1 MKNHSL
7 HPSHLEGLLM
17 RKPSQQTAMEAQSQ
31 AAPTLDLTVTPA
43 PEAYVETAWP
53 ESSLRECCH
62 HVLSILLNELP
73 RFAKQ
78 ADSEVA
84 SRLRATGLVDALR
97 RLDAVSL
104 RMCFEE
110 FVELA
115 LECARA
121 CGLLRSAAPNKS
133 WYWKVAPYLR
143 SGYELTADPM
153 VAWHQLY
160 RFWVGSPEFKERR
173 RLCALSFERARC
185 QIHDYVE
192 QLFAMRASML
202 VIQLDLAYRGFWASR
217 VSIEEAKADLRHF
230 LVNLVE
236 PGQPGAYVGNVW
248 RVEDAGNDGYRL
260 RLVLFL
266 DDSLVHDGESH
277 SQLLG
282 EYWASSITN
291 GRGSY
296 RSYNTAALTH
306 PRSGLGKIDQG
317 DTVKRAELTR
327 TLDDLTETFHLV
339 PIRSGRTMG
348 HGQVDQAPM
357 VGPGRPRRPKADML
371 PDETGPAE
379 TAPLTYLPDVRDF
392 EDPELEVSDI

>member
-7 HPSHLEGLLM
+7 PPSSLEELLM
-17 RKPSQQTAMEAQSQ
+17 RKASRQSASEAMSPAISSLDS
-31 AAPTLDLTVTPA
+31 AVAHAPVPCL
-43 PEAYVETAWP
+43 ETAGP

-73 RFAKQ
+73 RLAKQ
-78 ADSEVA
+78 PDSDVA

-97 RLDAVSL
+97 RLDTVSL
-104 RMCFEE
+104 RLCFEE
-110 FVELA
+110 LVELA

-121 CGLLRSAAPNKS
+121 CGLLRSAAPSKS

-143 SGYELTADPM
+143 SGYELAADPM

-173 RLCALSFERARC
+173 RLRALSFERARC

-202 VIQLDLAYRGFWASR
+202 IIQLDLAYRGDWASR
-217 VSIEEAKADLRHF
+217 VSIDEAKADLRYF
-230 LVNLVE
+230 LVNLFE
-236 PGQPGAYVGNVW
+236 TGQSDAYLGYVW
-248 RVEDAGNDGYRL
+248 RVEDAGYDGYRL

-282 EYWASSITN
+282 EYWVCTITN

-296 RSYNTAALTH
+296 KTFDAEPLPH
-306 PRSGLGKIDQG
+306 PSSALGKIDQG

-327 TLDDLTETFHLV
+327 TLDDLTSTMQLV

-348 HGQVDQAPM
+348 HGEIEGGLMA
-357 VGPGRPRRPKADML
+357 GA
-371 PDETGPAE
+371 A
-379 TAPLTYLPDVRDF
+379 LTW
-392 EDPELEVSDI
+392 ST